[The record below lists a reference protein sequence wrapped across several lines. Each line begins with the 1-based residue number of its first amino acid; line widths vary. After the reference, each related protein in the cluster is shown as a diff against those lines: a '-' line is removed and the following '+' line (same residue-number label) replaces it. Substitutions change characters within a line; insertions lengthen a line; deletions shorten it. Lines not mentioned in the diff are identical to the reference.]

1 MVTSTK
7 DILQKIIYLHKRCVV
22 SLEIPIRVMV
32 GDKVLE
38 LKDDVELT
46 KVNEGKGF
54 CFILK
59 AEE

>member
-1 MVTSTK
+1 MATSTK
-7 DILQKIIYLHKRCVV
+7 DILTKIMYLQIRCVV

-38 LKDDVELT
+38 LKDDVKLT
-46 KVNEGKGF
+46 EVNKDEGF
-54 CFILK
+54 CFMLK

>member
-1 MVTSTK
+1 MATSTK
-7 DILQKIIYLHKRCVV
+7 DILHKIIYLQERCVV
-22 SLEIPIRVMV
+22 SYEVPIRVMV

-38 LKDDVELT
+38 LKDDVKLT
-46 KVNEGKGF
+46 EVNEGEGF